1 MKDFG
6 VSVTLPLDKPV
17 VVAVTPKKPGAYRFA
32 CGMDMVA
39 GVLKVD

>member
-6 VSVTLPLDKPV
+6 VNQPLPLDKPV
-17 VVAVTPKKPGAYRFA
+17 SVVVRPKGPGQYRFA

-39 GVLKVD
+39 GVLQVR